1 MANEVWTEQQKAYL
15 IAERAKGTPV
25 PRIAAALGKPVPA
38 TYTRCRMLGSK
49 IQAHTPWTPELE
61 TRLRDLATGAVP
73 MTDQALAD
81 AVGKS
86 VSQMRWKLG
95 DLDLIGRRT
104 KRPKVLPRQR
114 TAPDDRA
121 RVRFEAAR
129 ARADAAQLRAD
140 EAAARR
146 EVEARRAEA
155 VRAAAL
161 AARAQAA
168 EQRRTAKA
176 AEAAR
181 VKTERVAAAAARV
194 AERDR
199 ALEAAREARAAAAR
213 SVAVPEP
220 IGLAPVGPRSVEPV
234 RTSGRGGW
242 TQVNTGARRQKRGP
256 APSRNDTVALS
267 RQAQDAVARFMAER
281 GVTRA
286 EPDPVERA
294 ISYLRRR
301 GYVVVPQANSQGIT
315 TQWTVDHRHV
325 LAGAAALKTFAEARG
340 YA

>member
-1 MANEVWTEQQKAYL
+1 MANDVWTEQQKAYL

-49 IQAHTPWTPELE
+49 IQTHTPWTDELE
-61 TRLRDLATGAVP
+61 AQLRDLATGAVP

-81 AVGKS
+81 AVGKT
-86 VSQMRWKLG
+86 VPQMRWKLG

-104 KRPKVLPRQR
+104 KRPKALTRPRVSADERARQR
-114 TAPDDRA
+114 AASAEARA
-121 RVRFEAAR
+121 EAAKLR
-129 ARADAAQLRAD
+129 AVHDAAQR
-140 EAAARR
+140 EA
-146 EVEARRAEA
+146 EARRASEA
-155 VRAAAL
+155 RATAR

-168 EQRRTAKA
+168 EQRRLARA

-181 VKTERVAAAAARV
+181 AKAERVAAAAARV
-194 AERDR
+194 IERER
-199 ALEAAREARAAAAR
+199 TLEAARQARAEAAR
-213 SVAVPEP
+213 LPPAPEP
-220 IGLAPVGPRSVEPV
+220 IGIAPVAPRTTEPA

-242 TQVNTGARRQKRGP
+242 TQVNTGARRQKTGP
-256 APSRNDTVALS
+256 APNRDDTVALS

-294 ISYLRRR
+294 VSYLRRR
-301 GYVVVPQANSQGIT
+301 GYVVVPQTDSQGIA

>member
-25 PRIAAALGKPVPA
+25 PQIAATLGKPVPA

-49 IQAHTPWTPELE
+49 IQAHTPWTAELE
-61 TRLRDLATGAVP
+61 ARLRDLATGPVP

-81 AVGKS
+81 AVGKT
-86 VSQMRWKLG
+86 VPQMRWKLG

-104 KRPKVLPRQR
+104 KRPKAHPRPRLDPDQRARQR
-114 TAPDDRA
+114 AAAA
-121 RVRFEAAR
+121 RVRAEAAE
-129 ARADAAQLRAD
+129 ARAAQEALRR
-140 EAAARR
+140 EAAARQ
-146 EVEARRAEA
+146 AAE

-161 AARAQAA
+161 AARIEAA
-168 EQRRTAKA
+168 ELRRQARA

-181 VKTERVAAAAARV
+181 AKTERIAAATARTV
-194 AERDR
+194 ERER
-199 ALEAAREARAAAAR
+199 KQEAARRARVDPARAAP
-213 SVAVPEP
+213 SPEP
-220 IGLAPVGPRSVEPV
+220 IGLAPDAPRSVEPV

-242 TQVNTGARRQKRGP
+242 TQVNTGARRQKTGP
-256 APSRNDTVALS
+256 APNRDDTVALS

-286 EPDPVERA
+286 EPDPVDRA
-294 ISYLRRR
+294 VSYLRRR
-301 GYVVVPQANSQGIT
+301 GYVVVPQTNSQGVA